1 MREKLQRFMMGRYG
15 IDQLSKFL
23 NAVVIVLLVLSLFI
37 NNHAIS
43 LLAMLLLVYCYFR
56 MFSKNH
62 RKRYDENMRF
72 MKATANIRSRY
83 RTFQR
88 DRQICRTHHIYR
100 CPSCRQKI
108 RVPRGKGRVA
118 IRCPKCSAEFIKKS

>member
-88 DRQICRTHHIYR
+88 DRQIRRTHHIYR